1 MAERYER
8 TMTRI
13 KQITK
18 AGYTVKVMRECEF
31 DISKIVERKPQLLT
45 HPLVT
50 QSQVG
55 DALCGNRTEAIRL
68 HYRIEDVETIQYCDV
83 M

>member
-1 MAERYER
+1 MSRNE
-8 TMTRI
+8 
-13 KQITK
+13 QITK
-18 AGYTVKVMRECEF
+18 AGYTVEVIWECEF
-31 DISKIVERKPQLLT
+31 EDSKIVERKPQLLT